1 MCVITTQIGGI
12 DYWTEQNSALH
23 NAFYKSQYEKLLY
36 KVKYSY

>member
-1 MCVITTQIGGI
+1 MEYII
-12 DYWTEQNSALH
+12 EQNSALH